1 MRVREREGECVCVG
15 SRGSLRTLSMERRK
29 ERREEGDSER
39 VKVREEGEC
48 VGARGSLRSGSIG
61 LV

>member
-1 MRVREREGECVCVG
+1 MCVE

-29 ERREEGDSER
+29 ERREEGDSKR

>member
-1 MRVREREGECVCVG
+1 MRLRVQEREGECMCVG

-39 VKVREEGEC
+39 VEVREGREC
-48 VGARGSLRSGSIG
+48 VGRSER
-61 LV
+61 